1 LGGARVGFLRTLGVG
16 VGIFY
21 PTPTQQ
27 VQLNQ
32 FLHRTPESGI
42 STRAYWN
49 GTFSFE
55 IFTEAEKFCC
65 VPRFPLIASCYKI
78 FDSQT

>member
-1 LGGARVGFLRTLGVG
+1 LGGARVAFLRTLGVG

-42 STRAYWN
+42 STRAYLEWY
-49 GTFSFE
+49 
-55 IFTEAEKFCC
+55 IFF
-65 VPRFPLIASCYKI
+65 
-78 FDSQT
+78 